1 MATTFK
7 TFLNN
12 DVTTTKTLLHEA
24 IPITGTIVSGT
35 YGPGSTQTDAQRS
48 NHVESNI
55 KNFSHGMFQSVYD
68 YPYLSSSANHIFDI
82 SLGLSTRSAMSGS
95 TKSFTTAQNGV
106 TIGSGFGTLAVAG
119 GGLTE
124 TLGINT
130 QFTCVITVDQSALST
145 IAGTSP
151 DSVVTL
157 VTPIGTTITATVNAT
172 TTTNVVTNS
181 GVDLAAT
188 FEDGASNS
196 AAATNLAA
204 CLNVHAEIVA
214 IASGATV
221 TIQLLS
227 RAVNAH
233 GDRFIGPVTQQE
245 KKVSM
250 YNQMAQV
257 LMGHDK
263 NGNIQSFDRDG
274 FIGTSA
280 LSRKGEMDEVIF
292 LNFSRLLVK
301 DEIKKGSFQLDL
313 GTIPIFKTGR
323 GLQGTTGN
331 GGTHH
336 MLTIRDTNAQND
348 FRINSPAGEY
358 GILSASHTAD
368 FGNQGITKRI
378 DNDSVHATIAGQVGL
393 IFYQAGVVV
402 LTASIFNSIVDTT
415 NASVNGSHGGGGLLQ
430 QAVSMSIGGGP
441 TGDAN
446 GNYTAGTVSASIN
459 QMLTGSKIEN
469 FANNFRRRIHNIS
482 FNNTTEL
489 NSTVYFC
496 RANHNEFNYSAN
508 PTYLSDSEIRVKDVP
523 NDMPIAYVTSVGL
536 YSPDNELMAVAKLSE
551 PLRKDPTNELTLR
564 VRLDY

>member
-35 YGPGSTQTDAQRS
+35 YDSGNTNAGKAPT
-48 NHVESNI
+48 ELNI

-68 YPYLSSSANHIFDI
+68 YPFLSSSANHIFDI
-82 SLGLSTRSAMSGS
+82 SVGLSPKSGMSGS
-95 TKSFTTAQNGV
+95 TKAFETTADGN
-106 TIGSGFGTLAVAG
+106 TAIGTGFGIVSVAG
-119 GGLTE
+119 NGLARTAVD
-124 TLGINT
+124 T
-130 QFTCVITVDQSALST
+130 QFTSTVTVTNGSIDDGSS
-145 IAGTSP
+145 II
-151 DSVVTL
+151 TL
-157 VTPIGTTITATVNAT
+157 VTPLGTTITTTANDGT
-172 TTTNVVTNS
+172 TTSAAVAE
-181 GVDLAAT
+181 GQDLAAT
-188 FEDGASNS
+188 FNS
-196 AAATNLAA
+196 LADDTTLAA
-204 CLNVHAEIVA
+204 EVAASLDDHAEILA
-214 IASGATV
+214 TSAGAVV
-221 TIQLLS
+221 TIQFLS
-227 RAVNAH
+227 RAVDSHSN
-233 GDRFIGPVTQQE
+233 RFIGAVTQQE

-263 NGNIQSFDRDG
+263 NGAIQRFDSDG
-274 FIGTSA
+274 EIGDSTD
-280 LSRKGEMDEVIF
+280 KMDEVIF

-301 DEIKKGSFQLDL
+301 DEIKKGSFQVKFD
-313 GTIPIFKTGR
+313 TTPEFKTG
-323 GLQGTTGN
+323 
-331 GGTHH
+331 GGTQGE
-336 MLTIRDTNAQND
+336 MLSTDILTIKDTNAQND

-358 GILSASHTAD
+358 GILSASHTARTTYHGATQGLN
-368 FGNQGITKRI
+368 FGETIVTTGKTHTK
-378 DNDSVHATIAGQVGL
+378 AGNVGL

-402 LTASIFNSIVDTT
+402 LTASIFNGVKQT
-415 NASVNGSHGGGGLLQ
+415 NVSNGRVGGGGLLDTP
-430 QAVSMSIGGGP
+430 VSMSISGVPHSRNQADLGG
-441 TGDAN
+441 AA
-446 GNYTAGTVSASIN
+446 AGAMTSSIN
-459 QMLTGSKIEN
+459 HMLTGSKIEN
-469 FANNFRRRIHNIS
+469 IANNIRRRITDVS

-523 NDMPIAYVTSVGL
+523 TDMPIAYVTSVGL